1 MKSLPTI
8 VLLLTG
14 FVFAQPTALMYA
26 WKANT
31 NYTFS
36 CTQHD
41 KVQTQALGMQID
53 EAFTTRTDFVLAI
66 QSVDPSG
73 LAKGKMYL
81 INYLVKTNTGKVL
94 AQLNNLP
101 KNTAACN
108 ISVDRSGHFTFPAKV
123 QLVTGSKTNVLV
135 YEHLNEKGGA
145 AAVQTENE
153 RVNVYAEFNATTGT
167 LRAGYAVQNLTETRS
182 VEPIQDQESNRL
194 NVYPYDFLEM
204 MVVPEGV
211 IKTGDSFKVKV
222 GMYSIDANVKSLVSG
237 IAELQQTI
245 LTTKDGLMQG
255 SVQSE
260 NQQGNISIDGFG
272 SVQSMNLSS
281 EDRTAIAS
289 AESAVPEING
299 TLNSKFDASRGMLNS
314 ISGTLNTQMDF
325 MGVRIHV
332 ASTLEM
338 KRK

>member
-1 MKSLPTI
+1 MKTLPAI

-14 FVFAQPTALMYA
+14 FVLAQPAALMYT

-41 KVQTQALGMQID
+41 KVQTQAMGMQID

-81 INYLVKTNTGKVL
+81 INYMVKTSTGKVL
-94 AQLNNLP
+94 AQLSNLP

-108 ISVDRSGHFTFPAKV
+108 ISVDRLGHFTFPAKV

-135 YEHLNEKGGA
+135 YEQLNEKRGSA
-145 AAVQTENE
+145 EVQTENE
-153 RVNVYAEFNATTGT
+153 RVNVFAEFDAKTGT
-167 LRAGYAVQNLTETRS
+167 LRAGYTVQSLTETHA
-182 VEPIQDQESNRL
+182 VEPVQEQESDRL

-211 IKTGDSFKVKV
+211 LKTGDNFKVKA
-222 GMYSIDANVKSLVSG
+222 GMYSIDAKVMALVSG

-245 LTTKDGLMQG
+245 ITTKDGLMQG
-255 SVQSE
+255 SAQTE

-272 SVQSMNLSS
+272 SVQNMNLSS
-281 EDRTAIAS
+281 EDRNAIAT

-299 TLNSKFDASRGMLNS
+299 TLNSKFDVSRGMLNS
-314 ISGTLNTQMDF
+314 ISGTLNTQMNF
-325 MGVRIHV
+325 MGVSIHV